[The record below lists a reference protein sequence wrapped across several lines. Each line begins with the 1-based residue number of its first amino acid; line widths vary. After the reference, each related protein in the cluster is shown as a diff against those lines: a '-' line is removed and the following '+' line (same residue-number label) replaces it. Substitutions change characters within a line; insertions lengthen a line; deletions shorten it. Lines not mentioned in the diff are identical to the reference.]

1 MTPRLALVIPTLLIS
16 MVGAGLMLL
25 PHSSQAQGYA
35 EGIGLSYEVLPL
47 KLTNSGEH
55 TFRADVFRANVIVP
69 IALGRDS
76 LASILVGINLET
88 LRFSGDRPGFEVSNV
103 YGLSPV
109 IGYRRRISPNVELT
123 ALALP
128 ALNSDLHDV
137 RATDFTWGGVG
148 RMAYRVNAR
157 RTYRLTLGYRQQ
169 FYGPQY
175 VLLVGIDWQLGR
187 RWRAFGDLPTTFT
200 VSYTAGPRTNVGF
213 NLIGINTAYRLGE
226 QDRYFQYQQGHY
238 GMFAEQY
245 LSANW
250 ALRATVAYAGVRR
263 LYVAEKGDQWPVTID
278 YIGLGTAPTAL
289 NPRIEKGFTFRL
301 ALSYRVSLGKS

>member
-175 VLLVGIDWQLGR
+175 VLLLGLDWRLGSH
-187 RWRAFGDLPTTFT
+187 WRAFGDLPTSFT
-200 VSYTAGPRTNVGF
+200 LSYGVAPGTNVGF
-213 NLIGINTAYRLGE
+213 NLTGINTAYRL
-226 QDRYFQYQQGHY
+226 QAADRYVQYQQGHY
-238 GMFAEQY
+238 GLFAERY
-245 LSANW
+245 LSTHW
-250 ALRATVAYAGVRR
+250 AMRATVAYALARR
-263 LYVAEKGDQWPVTID
+263 MELYERDQQWPATLD
-278 YIGLGTAPTAL
+278 FIGLGTAPTA
-289 NPRIEKGFTFRL
+289 NSPAVEKGL
-301 ALSYRVSLGKS
+301 AFKLGLSYRVPTK